1 MGRFAR
7 REVHPRQPI
16 AASDARPRRVLHID
30 GDKDVV
36 AESLHHRRGVGP
48 TPADIPDTMQAGA
61 VDRHEADLPR
71 LGWLRDIEDT
81 IAVFP
86 LKTADDVIDQM
97 SKIISQF
104 DIVVADGPAGL
115 SEVTRALL
123 LVADLALLPC
133 GPSALDLRAAQD
145 AIRVVQQAQMIRKG
159 PPKTF
164 LLPNK
169 VQSNYR
175 LSRELLETADT
186 LGIPSLKAL
195 KLRQSYADAAGQGTV
210 VWRLP
215 GTKEVSE
222 EINELFNQIGQYE
235 KEIAYGSR
243 VA

>member
-1 MGRFAR
+1 MLIAFANSKGGVGKTTISVHYAVAQAEKGRKTAL
-7 REVHPRQPI
+7 I
-16 AASDARPRRVLHID
+16 DSDAQGSSTR
-30 GDKDVV
+30 
-36 AESLHHRRGVGP
+36 
-48 TPADIPDTMQAGA
+48 
-61 VDRHEADLPR
+61 
-71 LGWLRDIEDT
+71 WLRDVEDT
-81 IAVFP
+81 ITVFP

-97 SKIISQF
+97 PKIISQF

-123 LVADLALLPC
+123 LVTDLALLPC

-169 VQSNYR
+169 VQANYR
-175 LSRELLETADT
+175 LSRELLETADS

-195 KLRQSYADAAGQGTV
+195 KLRQAYADAAGQGTV

-215 GTKEVSE
+215 GTKEVAE
-222 EINELFNQIGQYE
+222 EINELFNQIDQYE
-235 KEIAYGSR
+235 KEIAH
-243 VA
+243 